1 MKKHEKQSFQ
11 CTIYIPCVCPIIQWQ
26 YNINYVNSCQSQM
39 KKKQKN
45 FILKPCKTGM
55 PTVLFAQPPF
65 SSVPLPS
72 HGRQRLSLG
81 PLGLL
86 SVDPWQMF
94 TSRDHEKRWKKGDF
108 NTTAF
113 RNSTIGCYFPIIGRY
128 FKVDHPFI
136 GDSLGKCLL
145 VYHSRM
151 IWI

>member
-1 MKKHEKQSFQ
+1 
-11 CTIYIPCVCPIIQWQ
+11 
-26 YNINYVNSCQSQM
+26 
-39 KKKQKN
+39 
-45 FILKPCKTGM
+45 M

-145 VYHSRM
+145 KYHSCM
-151 IWI
+151 IWIYWDSLTEIVIHGRLQQLISQGRLLSLTCPNYNGTI